1 MIQGRLRNDTG
12 AIIAEFNLPEQVSEL
27 KLSQYV
33 DFVTATKRLVGEKPD
48 DEIENPVVVMADAVH
63 AVSGV
68 DLNTI
73 MQSQV
78 GNLYLE
84 SEEMEET
91 LRSCYGWI
99 AKVLTAY
106 KPKAR
111 TKDDFAFKH
120 NGQIFNIPYIAKS
133 PLYQRAILPNIS
145 TGQAI
150 SAYELLRLSERVK
163 SQKGDPKGN
172 RMFTDYLE
180 MLAILALKEGETL
193 PVDRNERLYHIEKM
207 VAFFQDIPADVALD
221 VDFFLNSTLLALKET
236 HSIIGSLSLPL
247 FGIGVVTKRQNAKH
261 TRKQRHIARRSLIA

>member
-1 MIQGRLRNDTG
+1 MIRGRLKSDTG
-12 AIIAEFNLPEQVSEL
+12 AIIADFNLPENLSEL

-33 DFVTATKRLVGEKPD
+33 DFVTATKRLIGERPE

-73 MQSQV
+73 LKSQV
-78 GNLYLE
+78 GNMYLE
-84 SEEMEET
+84 SEEIDET
-91 LRSCYGWI
+91 LRGCYGWI

-111 TKDDFAFKH
+111 TKDDFAFEHK
-120 NGQIFNIPYIAKS
+120 GQKFLIPYIAQS
-133 PLYQRAILPNIS
+133 PLYHRAILPNIS

-163 SQKGDPKGN
+163 SQKGDPTGS

-180 MLAILALKEGETL
+180 MMAILALKEGESL
-193 PVDRNERLYHIEKM
+193 PVDRNERLLHIEKR
-207 VAFFQDIPADVALD
+207 VSLFQDIPANVALD

-247 FGIGVVTKRQNAKH
+247 FGIAVVTKRQNAKR
-261 TRKQRHIARRSLIA
+261 TKKQKRIARKYSTA